1 MAKVEE
7 LQTKVKVLRAK
18 AQEADKNTDK
28 SKLAEARTLHKNLKR
43 AQRKVRAM
51 TGRKLPPKKGEEG
64 KKEAPAAAPTAT
76 APAKP
81 AATPVAAPVAAVAP
95 AVTAAPVAAAAPTPA
110 PATPPEAEK
119 KA

>member
-1 MAKVEE
+1 MAKVEA

-28 SKLAEARTLHKNLKR
+28 SKLVEARTLHKNLRR
-43 AQRKVRAM
+43 AQRKIRAL

-64 KKEAPAAAPTAT
+64 KKEAPAT
-76 APAKP
+76 APAAP
-81 AATPVAAPVAAVAP
+81 APAKPVAAPVAAVTP
-95 AVTAAPVAAAAPTPA
+95 TAAPVVTPVAAATPA
-110 PATPPEAEK
+110 PAAAPEAEK